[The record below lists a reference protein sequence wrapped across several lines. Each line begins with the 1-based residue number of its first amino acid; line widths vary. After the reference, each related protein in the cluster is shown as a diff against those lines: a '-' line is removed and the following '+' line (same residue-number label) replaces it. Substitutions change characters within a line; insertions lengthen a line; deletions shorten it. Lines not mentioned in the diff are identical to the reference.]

1 MKVLLAADES
11 KNVINSVDEDGW
23 SPLHSAASIGNS
35 GIVELLLSK
44 GKGVRFPSFCIMSF
58 LAPLIVLSCQVWLS
72 VFG

>member
-44 GKGVRFPSFCIMSF
+44 GKGVIPSFCFMSF
-58 LAPLIVLSCQVWLS
+58 LALGS
-72 VFG
+72 VCLVRQC